1 MSDYER
7 VRRYCASRGE
17 LWEDPDFP
25 AMQTSVFYHQTPPF
39 AFVWRRPRE
48 LSSKPQ
54 FVAPPG
60 TQTENGASADLSSGK
75 MGDRWLVA
83 CLGVLHSCKGLFYRA
98 VPADQG
104 FTTEQGYCGAFRFR
118 LWWCGEWTEVVV
130 DDRLPTVNGRLAFVH
145 SPRTDQYWAALLEKA
160 YAKLHG
166 SYEALKYGTLLDGLA
181 DLTGGVAESLPM
193 NPNTLPQTPTVAT
206 AIRQLKRLIAMTTV
220 VTCSVQAKDVSILG
234 LRSGSRILCIF
245 L

>member
-1 MSDYER
+1 MSDYDR

-25 AMQTSVFYHQTPPF
+25 ALQSSVFYHQTPPF

-48 LSSKPQ
+48 LSTKPH
-54 FVAPPG
+54 FVAPP
-60 TQTENGASADLSSGK
+60 TTNSQQTEVDLSSGK
-75 MGDRWLVA
+75 MGDRWLVS

-130 DDRLPTVNGRLAFVH
+130 DDRLPTVNGRLAFIH

-181 DLTGGVAESLPM
+181 DLTGGVAETLPM
-193 NPNTLPQTPTVAT
+193 NPQNSPAQLSTVSI
-206 AIRQLKRLIAMTTV
+206 AIRQLKKLIAMTTV
-220 VTCSVQAKDVSILG
+220 VTCSVQTKEVRNLT
-234 LRSGSRILCIF
+234 LRKI
-245 L
+245 